1 LYTIQ
6 VYFPRKELKIWKLW
20 DYENETSLI
29 EDFLNWFLIVRDKI
43 LIGYNIL
50 KVDVPLLLIK
60 SQTLPESNDFFL
72 KINKCNIVDLHVILT
87 FLNEGRI
94 RGFKGWC
101 KEFRI
106 PFDPPITGS
115 QINEFITKKRYEEI
129 QKYIEIESRAI
140 GELHSLLFKREVLQK
155 TLKSLKCMHTQKPFL
170 EW

>member
-1 LYTIQ
+1 MYTIQ
-6 VYFPRKELKIWKLW
+6 AYFPRKELKIWKLW

-60 SQTLPESNDFFL
+60 SQTLPESNDFFS

-94 RGFKGWC
+94 KGFKQWC
-101 KEFRI
+101 KDFRI

-115 QINEFITKKRYEEI
+115 QINEFIKKERYEEI
-129 QKYIEIESRAI
+129 QKYIEIESKAI
-140 GELHSLLFKREVLQK
+140 SELHSLLFKRDVLRK
-155 TLKSLKCMHTQKPFL
+155 TLGSLKCMHTQNYF
-170 EW
+170 